1 MSQPKQE
8 LSKKQL
14 ETLAEFRYQ
23 LRRYLR
29 FSEEITRREGITP
42 LQYLLL
48 LQIKGFPGREW
59 ATISELAERLQSH
72 HHGVVSLITRCER
85 LGMVR
90 RSSNPDDRREVHVT
104 LTAKGERY
112 LQKLA
117 DAHRRQL
124 LALQGSFSVPGGDAL
139 EESLNN
145 LSQLLRH

>member
-1 MSQPKQE
+1 MSQRKQE
-8 LSKKQL
+8 LSKEQL

-85 LGMVR
+85 LGMVSR
-90 RSSNPDDRREVHVT
+90 KPNPGDRREVHVT
-104 LTAKGERY
+104 LTSKGERY

-117 DAHRRQL
+117 DTHRRQL
-124 LALQGSFSVPGGDAL
+124 LALQGRFSVPGSDAL

-145 LSQLLRH
+145 LSQLLKP

>member
-1 MSQPKQE
+1 MSQRQQE
-8 LSKKQL
+8 LSKEQL

-29 FSEEITRREGITP
+29 FSEELTRREGITP

-72 HHGVVSLITRCER
+72 HHGVVSLITRCQR

-90 RSSNPDDRREVHVT
+90 RKTNPNDRREVHVS

-117 DAHRRQL
+117 DSHRRQL
-124 LALQGSFSVPGGDAL
+124 LALQGRFSVPGSDVL
-139 EESLNN
+139 KEPLNT
-145 LSQLLRH
+145 LSRLLKP